1 MLVIRKEQIEVM
13 EGAASGS
20 FEENLVT
27 HMKTVARR
35 HTDVIGD
42 DGARAIVKNGIDR
55 AQVYGLTKRGPVRFF
70 VEMIFLFGSEFDTDP
85 LLPWASGVL
94 TNPSIHDQ
102 MERADILHEAMT
114 EYVDRVAGKEKEFL
128 LASMRRFNKSR
139 LEDYQTQGTSFDAAI
154 KEMLRANFPERCE
167 FIGDEGMAK
176 LIESGKEE
184 ARSRSIKS
192 AKGAALLTV
201 LMFQLGHAATRDP
214 LFPWISEALNDE
226 SVSDPNER
234 IKNLRAKAVKY
245 SEKTLEHLE
254 QDTTNGI
261 S

>member
-1 MLVIRKEQIEVM
+1 
-13 EGAASGS
+13 
-20 FEENLVT
+20 
-27 HMKTVARR
+27 
-35 HTDVIGD
+35 
-42 DGARAIVKNGIDR
+42 
-55 AQVYGLTKRGPVRFF
+55 
-70 VEMIFLFGSEFDTDP
+70 
-85 LLPWASGVL
+85 
-94 TNPSIHDQ
+94 
-102 MERADILHEAMT
+102 
-114 EYVDRVAGKEKEFL
+114 
-128 LASMRRFNKSR
+128 
-139 LEDYQTQGTSFDAAI
+139 
-154 KEMLRANFPERCE
+154 
-167 FIGDEGMAK
+167 MAK